1 MDTKTVTVEKAAR
14 ELIDLLLTS
23 EEMDL
28 VMEST
33 AMSAGASAA
42 TNISIMVP
50 KVSSLNVDEMDL
62 KPGELTVARMQ
73 HCIITAVLNK
83 ML

>member
-1 MDTKTVTVEKAAR
+1 MVKVEKAAQ

-33 AMSAGASAA
+33 AMSAGASTA
-42 TNISIMVP
+42 TNITLMVP

-62 KPGELTVARMQ
+62 KPGELTVIWMQ
-73 HCIITAVLNK
+73 HCIITVVLNK